1 MEKLTKIIPSILV
14 IDDEASNA
22 LLLDRILSKLG
33 CKVITVNSGWDG
45 IEKCKETQFAVILL
59 DILMPEINGYETLV
73 RIKSSTINKE
83 TPVFFMTGME
93 TDQEL
98 LIKAYKAGAVDFIQ
112 KPMNLNILQRKT
124 RYFLDYFVQNEE
136 LKLQREK
143 TEQLMKSRMSLVA
156 NITHELRTPLF
167 AMIGMVDVLQQTKLN
182 KKQTELIQKI
192 SMNSENLLD
201 TVNEFLDFS
210 KTEASNNV
218 IEYEY
223 FSLIKLCNDI
233 INIMAYQYH
242 KSHNV
247 ELLFSY
253 DHDIPEFV
261 RADKKKIRHVLMNL
275 FSNSLKFTS
284 TGYVKL
290 NIRSI
295 GIKNGKNIIKFMVE
309 DTGVGIPND
318 KVQSIFEAYSQVDE
332 NTTGVASTG
341 LGLSISKKL
350 VETLGGRIR
359 VKSTENEGSI
369 FSFSI
374 PIESSAES
382 ELADVKDSYTLDEI
396 LGDQKLSIMIV
407 DDVPDNLFVLK
418 NYLNTNKID
427 LTLEHEPEKGL
438 KILQSNKRFD
448 VVLLD
453 LSMPGL
459 DGFKFKKTYN
469 ETVKN
474 NKSEQPYFIA
484 LSAFS
489 YNEDLKV
496 KLDAIG
502 IYDYL
507 MKPIKKQE
515 LYKKLVSIALNLGEQ
530 ELTTISSFKEEVENK
545 DFDFELLDS
554 DFKEY
559 LPTYLENKEKEV
571 LELKA
576 YVEQD
581 NFSDA
586 SAVCHKILGTARSF
600 GLFKLDREI
609 EDVQKMVKSTEALNC
624 KDQVMELVNSCKEHL
639 ASLKN
644 LNS

>member
-1 MEKLTKIIPSILV
+1 M
-14 IDDEASNA
+14 
-22 LLLDRILSKLG
+22 
-33 CKVITVNSGWDG
+33 
-45 IEKCKETQFAVILL
+45 
-59 DILMPEINGYETLV
+59 
-73 RIKSSTINKE
+73 
-83 TPVFFMTGME
+83 
-93 TDQEL
+93 
-98 LIKAYKAGAVDFIQ
+98 
-112 KPMNLNILQRKT
+112 
-124 RYFLDYFVQNEE
+124 
-136 LKLQREK
+136 
-143 TEQLMKSRMSLVA
+143 
-156 NITHELRTPLF
+156 
-167 AMIGMVDVLQQTKLN
+167 
-182 KKQTELIQKI
+182 
-192 SMNSENLLD
+192 
-201 TVNEFLDFS
+201 
-210 KTEASNNV
+210 
-218 IEYEY
+218 
-223 FSLIKLCNDI
+223 
-233 INIMAYQYH
+233 
-242 KSHNV
+242 
-247 ELLFSY
+247 
-253 DHDIPEFV
+253 
-261 RADKKKIRHVLMNL
+261 
-275 FSNSLKFTS
+275 
-284 TGYVKL
+284 
-290 NIRSI
+290 
-295 GIKNGKNIIKFMVE
+295 
-309 DTGVGIPND
+309 
-318 KVQSIFEAYSQVDE
+318 
-332 NTTGVASTG
+332 ASTG